1 MGARYIDIPATVQVL
16 GSIYLNPSL
25 LDNEKYHFN
34 EEDFP
39 NSFHRILFGTI
50 HNLHILGA
58 NEINDV
64 TIENYLEQRPKMLA
78 EYKVNKGSEYLQ
90 ELINTTQIA
99 AFDYYYHRIKKMTL
113 FRMYKE
119 KAGMDLSYL
128 YDIDNIFDQKKKQ
141 AQEDW
146 LDSHTEEE
154 IAETIDQKIESIK
167 LKYIDNAD
175 TQFSQAGDGALELL
189 EQLKRYPEIGVP
201 LYGNISNYI
210 TRGARLGKFYLR
222 SAATGV
228 GKSRAMIADACTI
241 GCDEIYRDGVWQNN
255 GVKEPVL
262 FISTEQQK
270 DEIQTMMIS
279 FLSDVNEAHI
289 LYNQYEAGEWER
301 VIYAADVLKK
311 SPIQIKTLPDFSLQ
325 DIENAI
331 KFSIREYKARYIFF
345 DYIHSSMKI
354 LSEVTGRAGVK
365 GLRED
370 NVLFMISVKL
380 KDICVENGVFIE
392 SSTQL
397 NGDYRDAKI
406 YDQNLLRGAKS
417 IADKIDLGE
426 IMLGASPEDI
436 ESLRPFL
443 NQNGLP
449 VPDTKISIYKN
460 RRGRYKDV
468 LIWCVSDKGTC
479 KITPKFV
486 TDYQYQII
494 KIPELE
500 INVINNPAEE
510 EGYVF

>member
-1 MGARYIDIPATVQVL
+1 MSEYVDIPACLQVL
-16 GSIYLNPSL
+16 GGVYLNPSL
-25 LDNEKYHFN
+25 LDSEKYHFN
-34 EEDFP
+34 EEDFT
-39 NSFHRILFGTI
+39 NNLQRILFGSI
-50 HNLHILGA
+50 YNLHALGA
-58 NEINDV
+58 KEINEI

-78 EYKVNKGSEYLQ
+78 EFKVNNGEKYLQ
-90 ELINTTQIA
+90 DLASSTQLA
-99 AFDYYYHRIKKMTL
+99 AFDFYYHRVKKMTL

-154 IAETIDQKIESIK
+154 IADTIDQKIESIK
-167 LKYIDNAD
+167 MQYVDGAD
-175 TQFSQAGDGALELL
+175 EAFSQAGEGAIELL
-189 EQLKRYPEIGVP
+189 ERLKKYPEIGVP

-228 GKSRAMIADACTI
+228 GKTRAMIADACTI

-255 GVKEPVL
+255 GTKEPVL

-270 DEIQTMMIS
+270 DEIQTMMIA
-279 FLSDVNEAHI
+279 FLSNVDEAHL
-289 LYNQYEAGEWER
+289 LYNKYEDGEWER
-301 VIYAADVLKK
+301 VVYAANLLKK

-331 KFSIREYKARYIFF
+331 KFSIREFKTRYIFF

-354 LSEVTGRAGVK
+354 LSEVSGRSNVK

-380 KDICVENGVFIE
+380 KDICVENGIFIE
-392 SSTQL
+392 SATQL
-397 NGDYRDAKI
+397 NGDYKEAKV

-426 IMLGASPEDI
+426 IMLNVSQEDL
-436 ESLRPFL
+436 EALKPFL
-443 NQNGLP
+443 DKNGLP
-449 VPDTKISIYKN
+449 IPDTKISVYKN

-479 KITPKFV
+479 KIDPVFV
-486 TDYQYQII
+486 TDYQFQIVD
-494 KIPELE
+494 IPALQ
-500 INVINNPAEE
+500 INVVPNNEE
-510 EGYVF
+510 SAF